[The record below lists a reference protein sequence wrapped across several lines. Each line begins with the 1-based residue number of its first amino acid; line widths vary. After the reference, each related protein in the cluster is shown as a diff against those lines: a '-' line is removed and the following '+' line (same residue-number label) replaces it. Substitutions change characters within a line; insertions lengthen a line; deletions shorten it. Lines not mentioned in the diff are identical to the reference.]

1 MTVEEIVEQL
11 PFVDKYMLHKAVL
24 CMTGMP
30 LIKTFSYTMYKKGAT
45 VEKALEYENKVKCT
59 DEELPDQWVKQDKEF
74 VGLLMMWVKNRTL
87 DNAPLEV
94 LRQRNADVKALYAKT
109 KTGDV

>member
-1 MTVEEIVEQL
+1 MTIEEFVEEL

-30 LIKTFSYTMYKKGAT
+30 LVKTFSYTMYKKGVT
-45 VEKALEYENKVKCT
+45 VEKVLEFENKVKCD
-59 DEELPDQWVKQDKEF
+59 DEDLPDQWAKHDKMF
-74 VGLLMMWVKNRTL
+74 AGLLMMWVKNRTL
-87 DNAPLEV
+87 ENAPLEV

-109 KTGDV
+109 KAKGV